1 MYKDFNSKLSL
12 QGEIENVY
20 DINAIKNSI
29 TNIISTRRG
38 SIPGKPYFGSE
49 LHLVVFEQLD
59 NVTTKMAERYVWEA
73 ISKFEDRIILE
84 NVNVIKNEEF
94 NRIVIAIDF
103 RYKHNIN
110 SNSESVSIP
119 INL

>member
-12 QGEIENVY
+12 QGQIENVY

-38 SIPGKPYFGSE
+38 SIPGKPHFGSE

-59 NVTTKMAERYVWEA
+59 NVTTKIAERYIKEA
-73 ISKFEDRIILE
+73 INKFEDRIILNRVE
-84 NVNVIKNEEF
+84 VIKNEAF
-94 NRIVIAIDF
+94 NRIVIEIDF
-103 RYKHNIN
+103 SYKDNYVN
-110 SNSESVSIP
+110 ESVSIP